1 MNTFAG
7 AYYYA
12 GEPMYERLAC
22 LFGMDDV
29 KLEGQNEVV
38 VISDTTEKVHCD
50 DLMNNEAGEE
60 EVNSPVVFPGP
71 KVRRKLFDD
80 VPEPNDRESTTVGGI
95 DFIDLTTDGQM
106 CTRVSFGKEL
116 RKPPVPSKGGA
127 GPSTLKSPNG
137 SSCGSN
143 SPIVTRGWPHNI
155 RRP

>member
-116 RKPPVPSKGGA
+116 RKPPVPWEG
-127 GPSTLKSPNG
+127 LD
-137 SSCGSN
+137 
-143 SPIVTRGWPHNI
+143 
-155 RRP
+155 RPP